1 MTYYFTNSGVGDGT
15 LDLLCYHS
23 FMRKLFLVFFLC
35 SLSSSALAKVEIWM
49 CNSMYGIDVYKL
61 DTNQPSNTSQRIN
74 KNWKNFWIPGQ
85 ESEVEN
91 IMYDP
96 IHKNIRIIY
105 SIEQDKKEM
114 LFDLVA
120 RDLIIKFQDQNKSN
134 SKWSCELK

>member
-1 MTYYFTNSGVGDGT
+1 MGNGT
-15 LDLLCYHS
+15 LDLLCYHN
-23 FMRKLFLVFFLC
+23 FMRKLFLVFFLF

-74 KNWKNFWIPGQ
+74 KNWKKFWIPGQ

>member
-1 MTYYFTNSGVGDGT
+1 MKN
-15 LDLLCYHS
+15 LLLTI
-23 FMRKLFLVFFLC
+23 LFL
-35 SLSSSALAKVEIWM
+35 SISSSTLAKVEIWL

-61 DTNQPSNTSQRIN
+61 DTNELTNTSQRIN
-74 KNWKNFWIPGQ
+74 KNWKKFWTPGQ

-96 IHKNIRIIY
+96 NHKNIRIIY
-105 SIEQDKKEM
+105 SIEQNKKEM

-120 RDLIIKFQDQNKSN
+120 RDLIIKFHDQNKSN

>member
-1 MTYYFTNSGVGDGT
+1 
-15 LDLLCYHS
+15 
-23 FMRKLFLVFFLC
+23 MRKLFLVLFLC
-35 SLSSSALAKVEIWM
+35 SFSSSALAKVEIWL

-61 DTNQPSNTSQRIN
+61 DTNELTNTSQRIN
-74 KNWKNFWIPGQ
+74 KNWKKLWTPGQ

-96 IHKNIRIIY
+96 NHKNIRIIY

-120 RDLIIKFQDQNKSN
+120 RDLIIKFQDKNKSN